1 VLDIHPFEN
10 PRPVGQLRRRKPWS
24 VSVLGFVPC
33 PIGGVPGDRGEDLR
47 LRASPQSEPR
57 AAEPATAPAATPRR
71 TASRHPGTRSQKP
84 TDPVTAF
91 IRLAAAIC
99 ELIALEAN
107 LAAGPAL
114 PHGLA
119 SAAVRADPRR
129 ALLREAF
136 RELTENSPDRATL
149 RRETAARCDL
159 ELAADP
165 DKTRS
170 LWEIFYPI
178 CEAFGIAINMA
189 RLSDEIIGLDPNKT
203 YPKLPDDHPF
213 YTPQPNPQATSPP

>member
-1 VLDIHPFEN
+1 MLAELQEL
-10 PRPVGQLRRRKPWS
+10 GMQLA
-24 VSVLGFVPC
+24 
-33 PIGGVPGDRGEDLR
+33 
-47 LRASPQSEPR
+47 RATAARALAELAQPETPEEPEEPEAEPQSEPL
-57 AAEPATAPAATPRR
+57 AAEPPPEAATPRR
-71 TASRHPGTRSQKP
+71 ASPRSPGTRSQKP

-107 LAAGPAL
+107 LTAGPAL

-129 ALLREAF
+129 AHLREAF

-213 YTPQPNPQATSPP
+213 YTPQPNPRATSPP

>member
-1 VLDIHPFEN
+1 MLAELQEL
-10 PRPVGQLRRRKPWS
+10 GMQLA
-24 VSVLGFVPC
+24 
-33 PIGGVPGDRGEDLR
+33 
-47 LRASPQSEPR
+47 RATAARALAELAELETPEEPEQLEAAPQSEPL
-57 AAEPATAPAATPRR
+57 AAEPPPEAATPRR
-71 TASRHPGTRSQKP
+71 ASPRSPGTRSQKP

-129 ALLREAF
+129 AHLREAF

-213 YTPQPNPQATSPP
+213 YTPQPNPRATSPP

>member
-1 VLDIHPFEN
+1 MRMLAELQELG
-10 PRPVGQLRRRKPWS
+10 RQLARATAARA
-24 VSVLGFVPC
+24 LA
-33 PIGGVPGDRGEDLR
+33 DL
-47 LRASPQSEPR
+47 AEPETPEEPEEPEAESQSEPL
-57 AAEPATAPAATPRR
+57 AAEPPEAALATTTRR
-71 TASRHPGTRSQKP
+71 TASRHPGTTTARRP
-84 TDPVTAF
+84 IDPVTAF

-129 ALLREAF
+129 AHLREAF
-136 RELTENSPDRATL
+136 RELTENSPDRAVL
-149 RRETAARCDL
+149 RRETAARCDQ

-165 DKTRS
+165 DRTRT
-170 LWEIFYPI
+170 LWQIFVPI
-178 CEAFGIAINMA
+178 CEAFDIKINMA

-213 YTPQPNPQATSPP
+213 YTPQPNPRATSPP

>member
-1 VLDIHPFEN
+1 MLAELQEL
-10 PRPVGQLRRRKPWS
+10 GMQLARATAACA
-24 VSVLGFVPC
+24 LA
-33 PIGGVPGDRGEDLR
+33 DL
-47 LRASPQSEPR
+47 AEPEIPEEAEEPQSEPL
-57 AAEPATAPAATPRR
+57 AAEPTALAATPRR
-71 TASRHPGTRSQKP
+71 AAPRSPGTRSQKP

-129 ALLREAF
+129 AHLREAF

-149 RRETAARCDL
+149 RRETAARCDQ

-165 DKTRS
+165 DRTRT
-170 LWEIFYPI
+170 LWQIFYPI

-189 RLSDEIIGLDPNKT
+189 RLSDEIIGLDPNAT

-213 YTPQPNPQATSPP
+213 YTPQPNPRATSPP